1 MRKTPPS
8 NPPVLTPPLL
18 GELSAVRLTE
28 GLFYCHVNILA
39 NFLKIS
45 VDFIVRNSKNS
56 QTIAFKKRR
65 PLSIFYNFV
74 IFIML

>member
-1 MRKTPPS
+1 MCITPCPAAS
-8 NPPVLTPPLL
+8 ERLPCVK
-18 GELSAVRLTE
+18 ELSAVRLTE
-28 GLFYCHVNILA
+28 GSFYCHVNILA

-65 PLSIFYNFV
+65 PLSIFYDFV